1 MRKLLRPDIGFPVAV
16 VLAGLLAGTVYLSN
30 AVRYDFPLGYAGLYS
45 LMAERIYEGG
55 VALPSSLPFYGPGG
69 IPAALPPLGPLLS
82 GLFVYRLGIPL
93 FSYLRF
99 APPVLTITGL
109 ALLFDLFRRILGSPT
124 AALIG
129 VILSLSSPQ
138 LYALHST
145 ASGEVRAL
153 ALLVCLAG
161 LILSWKALR
170 TPERSWIALVCAA
183 GFFGLTILSHLAYGL
198 FFVISVVAFGA
209 MRVRSGRQEAV
220 LRVSLILLGGVA
232 LSSLWWISIGTR
244 HGFGVFVAAFSTHGT
259 LGGQAA
265 MSQAAAMIQ
274 HFRQLPLQIWNSW
287 NPPTLA
293 GLGILGLSYGAL
305 RRRWILPFWFI
316 LTAVILGEADR
327 FLIPLAAMAAASL
340 IVELP
345 TQLGGPADH
354 ASIVPRVAYTAGIA
368 ALLFLS
374 VYQGFLVI
382 RATEPALSPEV
393 LDLAHWMRGATDADA
408 EFLLASDDHDLAE
421 WLPFLLGRT
430 PVVSPWGAEWT
441 GDYDAQRRLSDALD
455 QCAATESL
463 ECIEGLLPETQT
475 SELYGV
481 VPRLSANLVGDFA
494 GSRSWAEAY
503 RNDGYLVFQREP

>member
-1 MRKLLRPDIGFPVAV
+1 
-16 VLAGLLAGTVYLSN
+16 
-30 AVRYDFPLGYAGLYS
+30 
-45 LMAERIYEGG
+45 
-55 VALPSSLPFYGPGG
+55 
-69 IPAALPPLGPLLS
+69 
-82 GLFVYRLGIPL
+82 
-93 FSYLRF
+93 
-99 APPVLTITGL
+99 
-109 ALLFDLFRRILGSPT
+109 
-124 AALIG
+124 
-129 VILSLSSPQ
+129 
-138 LYALHST
+138 
-145 ASGEVRAL
+145 
-153 ALLVCLAG
+153 
-161 LILSWKALR
+161 
-170 TPERSWIALVCAA
+170 
-183 GFFGLTILSHLAYGL
+183 
-198 FFVISVVAFGA
+198 
-209 MRVRSGRQEAV
+209 
-220 LRVSLILLGGVA
+220 
-232 LSSLWWISIGTR
+232 
-244 HGFGVFVAAFSTHGT
+244 
-259 LGGQAA
+259 

-274 HFRQLPLQIWNSW
+274 HIRQLPLQVWNSW

-345 TQLGGPADH
+345 TQLGGSAGH
-354 ASIVPRVAYTAGIA
+354 AGVVPRGAYTAGIV

-393 LDLAHWMRGATDADA
+393 LDLADWMGGATDADA

-463 ECIEGLLPETQT
+463 ACIEGLLPETQT

-503 RNDGYLVFQREP
+503 RNDGYIVFQRKP